1 MQVKKYIITFF
12 SLTLL
17 LSFSLTTSA
26 QYSRHLIQLKDKQAS
41 AVKIK
46 DPTSFLSRK
55 AIDRRIRYKIDIDS
69 TDLPVVT
76 AYIDS
81 IRNAGTVKVL
91 SYSKWLNQVLIQTT
105 DATALNKISG
115 FSFVKK
121 DVPVANSVRNN
132 QVYQDKF
139 SIENNVGIQSPNGA
153 SSSNA
158 NSINYGTSFDQVRI
172 HEGEFLHNAGFTGKG
187 ITIAVLD
194 AGFRNYTVL
203 KAFDSLRANNQ
214 ILGVWDFV
222 ANETSVDEDNAHGMY
237 CFSIMAANEP
247 GKYVGTAPKAS
258 YFLFRTEEA
267 ATEFPIEEHNW
278 VVAAERADSA
288 GADIISSSLGYSLF
302 DDPAFNHSYADM
314 NGDKTIITLGADLAA
329 KKGLIVCNSAGN
341 SGDEAWR
348 YIIAP
353 ADGDSVLAIG
363 AIAIDSIPGSF
374 SSYGPTADGRVKPD
388 VASVGVNTRVIATN
402 GTVVEGS
409 GTSFANPNL
418 AGLIACLWQAFPEFS
433 NMEIID
439 AVKRSAHK
447 FLSPDTRVGY
457 GIPNMRK
464 AYQDLLAKKQEK
476 LLKEEWVK
484 AFPNPFT
491 SNVNVIIN
499 AKETGDLL
507 TQLSDMNGRVIS
519 RTKQSVQQNITY
531 TIAIAQAGA
540 LPRGV
545 YNLVVINGKNKK
557 TIRLVK

>member
-1 MQVKKYIITFF
+1 
-12 SLTLL
+12 
-17 LSFSLTTSA
+17 
-26 QYSRHLIQLKDKQAS
+26 
-41 AVKIK
+41 
-46 DPTSFLSRK
+46 
-55 AIDRRIRYKIDIDS
+55 
-69 TDLPVVT
+69 
-76 AYIDS
+76 
-81 IRNAGTVKVL
+81 
-91 SYSKWLNQVLIQTT
+91 
-105 DATALNKISG
+105 
-115 FSFVKK
+115 
-121 DVPVANSVRNN
+121 
-132 QVYQDKF
+132 
-139 SIENNVGIQSPNGA
+139 
-153 SSSNA
+153 
-158 NSINYGTSFDQVRI
+158 
-172 HEGEFLHNAGFTGKG
+172 
-187 ITIAVLD
+187 
-194 AGFRNYTVL
+194 
-203 KAFDSLRANNQ
+203 
-214 ILGVWDFV
+214 
-222 ANETSVDEDNAHGMY
+222 
-237 CFSIMAANEP
+237 
-247 GKYVGTAPKAS
+247 
-258 YFLFRTEEA
+258 
-267 ATEFPIEEHNW
+267 
-278 VVAAERADSA
+278 
-288 GADIISSSLGYSLF
+288 
-302 DDPAFNHSYADM
+302 
-314 NGDKTIITLGADLAA
+314 LGADLAA